1 MKHVPNY
8 SSSERDRARPRRTYR
23 IRTSKTK
30 SAIPSGTIEDPSLT
44 EKMKSVCGS
53 GTNAK
58 LRGVLEPVVE
68 AV

>member
-1 MKHVPNY
+1 MY
-8 SSSERDRARPRRTYR
+8 QM
-23 IRTSKTK
+23 RTSKTS

-58 LRGVLEPVVE
+58 LRGVLETVVE
-68 AV
+68 PV